1 MFENIGTSFI
11 QALGFFAIFGYFVY
25 QTLIANQK
33 NANPRENTTRKKRI
47 NDPKI
52 IYKKNNKKG
61 IFSRKLEPIKE
72 TNNKRNGL
80 FRKNNELKNNEDI
93 TKKKGWFQ

>member
-1 MFENIGTSFI
+1 MFENIGTSLI

-33 NANPRENTTRKKRI
+33 NINSRENNSGKKI
-47 NDPKI
+47 NDSKL
-52 IYKKNNKKG
+52 IYKNNNKKG
-61 IFSRKLEPIKE
+61 ISSRKLEPINLKE

-80 FRKNNELKNNEDI
+80 FRKNNEEIK
-93 TKKKGWFQ
+93 KKKGWFQ